1 MKCGEWPGGPNYISG
16 LFKPERSRVSL
27 SIRPCKGSTMTS
39 VTSFTRTPR
48 GLPRDQ
54 WAPCRIEDTLRDET
68 SSLLCG
74 HLSVTQVSQ
83 KRRILYHLSLSSPV
97 LVPYRSSRKKS
108 NTFFLFF
115 PSIAPKKIAQRYD
128 EETERKKEAF
138 ELFRKVVALESHRA
152 SAFHRPVLP
161 LLRESATTL
170 LRPYRCHHHH
180 LEHGD
185 EGLVSARGKKDRE
198 GRGEGEG

>member
-83 KRRILYHLSLSSPV
+83 KRRILYHLSLSSACPRP
-97 LVPYRSSRKKS
+97 LSIIAEEIEHLFPLFSANRSEEDRSKIRRRNGEKERGFRTISKNCGARIASR
-108 NTFFLFF
+108 
-115 PSIAPKKIAQRYD
+115 
-128 EETERKKEAF
+128 
-138 ELFRKVVALESHRA
+138 FRVS
-152 SAFHRPVLP
+152 
-161 LLRESATTL
+161 
-170 LRPYRCHHHH
+170 
-180 LEHGD
+180 
-185 EGLVSARGKKDRE
+185 SARCSFVERIGDDFIAAVSMPPPPPGARR
-198 GRGEGEG
+198 RGVGVRKGEER

>member
-83 KRRILYHLSLSSPV
+83 KRRILYHLSLSSACPRPLSIIAEEIEHLFPLFSV
-97 LVPYRSSRKKS
+97 NRSEESLK
-108 NTFFLFF
+108 
-115 PSIAPKKIAQRYD
+115 D
-128 EETERKKEAF
+128 EETKRKKEAF

-152 SAFHRPVLP
+152 SAFHRPVVP